1 MHRVVFEFRSL
12 RSTVASNADRGQTGW
27 SAYRPLHLFGL
38 WLAGGLLLM
47 SGCRTLGPAEQ
58 EKRPSL
64 VDPDATE
71 ETRALYTNLQ
81 TLAEEHI
88 LFGHQDDLAYGVHWD
103 RRSDSLARRAGN
115 RRSDVRAVTGSYPA
129 VYGWDVGTLGGEPDS
144 PVNIDSISYDR
155 MRQWMVEGYERGGV
169 ITMSWHMM
177 NPVSG
182 GSSWDTTPALS
193 KLLPDSSHHDTYRRY
208 LDRFAQFAKS
218 LEAGFWTWIGGGH
231 SVPVI
236 FRPYH
241 EMSGSWFWW
250 GGDNTSPE
258 AFKQLWRFTVEYL
271 RDEKEL
277 HNLLYAYSPD
287 RFASR
292 EEYLRYYPGDAYVDV
307 LGYDDYHTL
316 PATFADT
323 IRVDTLAVDSLSL
336 AAADTVAG
344 LEASAGKTVLT
355 DTVTVT
361 EPDTAYG
368 NEQADPTAAPA
379 DSATERRTLRRVTVD
394 SVRIPE
400 DTIKARAARKLADQF
415 RTVVKLAEE
424 RNKVAAFTET
434 GYEGIADSTWWTDRL
449 LPVLK
454 SDSTT
459 RQLAYV
465 LVWRNENERK
475 KPGHYFAP
483 YLGHPSTDNFVR
495 FYEDP
500 FTLFVD
506 DLPDLYD

>member
-1 MHRVVFEFRSL
+1 
-12 RSTVASNADRGQTGW
+12 
-27 SAYRPLHLFGL
+27 
-38 WLAGGLLLM
+38 M
-47 SGCRTLGPAEQ
+47 SGCRTLGPTET

-103 RRSDSLARRAGN
+103 RRSDSLARLAGDL
-115 RRSDVRAVTGSYPA
+115 RSDVQAVTGSYPA
-129 VYGWDVGTLGGEPDS
+129 VYGWDVGTLGGEPGS
-144 PVNIDSISYDR
+144 PVNIDSIPYDR
-155 MRQWMVEGYERGGV
+155 MRNWMIEGYERGGV
-169 ITMSWHMM
+169 ITVSWHMM

-193 KLLPDSSHHDTYRRY
+193 KLLPDSSHHDVYRRY
-208 LDRFAQFAKS
+208 LDRFARFAKS

-231 SVPVI
+231 AVPII

-241 EMSGSWFWW
+241 EMTGSWFWW
-250 GGDNTSPE
+250 GGDNASPE
-258 AFKQLWRFTVEYL
+258 AYKQLWRFTVEYL

-287 RFASR
+287 RFEGR
-292 EEYLRYYPGDAYVDV
+292 EDYLRYYPGDAYVDV

-323 IRVDTLAVDSLSL
+323 IRVDTLAVDTLSF
-336 AAADTVAG
+336 AAADTTSAPELGAG
-344 LEASAGKTVLT
+344 QGVLD
-355 DTVTVT
+355 DTVTV
-361 EPDTAYG
+361 EPETARAVRADTGTVSPPDSLRAPA
-368 NEQADPTAAPA
+368 ADTSGVPA
-379 DSATERRTLRRVTVD
+379 DSVTKRQAVRRVTVD

-400 DTIKARAARKLADQF
+400 DTIKARGARKVADQF
-415 RTVVKLAEE
+415 RTVARLAEDRGKLAT
-424 RNKVAAFTET
+424 FTET
-434 GYEGIADSTWWTDRL
+434 GVEGIPDSMWWTDRL

-454 SDSTT
+454 ADSTT
-459 RQLAYV
+459 QQLAYV

-483 YLGHPSTDNFVR
+483 YPGHPSADNFVR

-500 FTLFVD
+500 FTLFED

>member
-1 MHRVVFEFRSL
+1 MSNVSTWGAGTNFLLNLHSSMSTATRLTHSSRRAGLAVV
-12 RSTVASNADRGQTGW
+12 VV
-27 SAYRPLHLFGL
+27 
-38 WLAGGLLLM
+38 LLLV
-47 SGCRTLGPAEQ
+47 SGCRTLGLT
-58 EKRPSL
+58 EKEPRPSL

-71 ETRALYTNLQ
+71 ETKALYVNLRLVAQ
-81 TLAEEHI
+81 DCT

-103 RRSDSLARRAGN
+103 RRSDSLARQAGD
-115 RRSDVRAVTGSYPA
+115 RRSDVRAVTGDYPA

-144 PVNIDSISYDR
+144 PVNIDGIPYDR
-155 MRQWMVEGYERGGV
+155 MQNWMVEGYERGGV
-169 ITMSWHMM
+169 ITVSWHMK

-182 GSSWDTTPALS
+182 DHSWDETPAVS
-193 KLLPDSSHHDTYRRY
+193 KLLPDSSHHDVYRRY
-208 LDRFAQFAKS
+208 LDRFAAFVDE
-218 LEAGFWTWIGGGH
+218 LESGFWNWLGLGH
-231 SVPVI
+231 DVPII
-236 FRPYH
+236 FRPFH

-250 GGDNTSPE
+250 GGDNTTPE

-271 RDEKEL
+271 RDEKDL

-287 RFASR
+287 IFASR
-292 EEYLRYYPGDAYVDV
+292 EGYLRYYPGDAYVDV

-323 IRVDTLAVDSLSL
+323 MRIDTVAVDTLTL
-336 AAADTVAG
+336 AAADTTAAPSPNPG
-344 LEASAGKTVLT
+344 RAVLT
-355 DTVTVT
+355 DTVTLAPP
-361 EPDTAYG
+361 EA
-368 NEQADPTAAPA
+368 EQAVRHT
-379 DSATERRTLRRVTVD
+379 TVD

-415 RTVVKLAEE
+415 RTVVQLAEE
-424 RNKVAAFTET
+424 REKVAAFTET

-454 SDSTT
+454 ADSTT
-459 RQLAYV
+459 RKLAYM

-475 KPGHYFAP
+475 KSGHYFAP
-483 YLGHPSTDNFVR
+483 YSGHPSADDFIR

-500 FTLFVD
+500 STLFED